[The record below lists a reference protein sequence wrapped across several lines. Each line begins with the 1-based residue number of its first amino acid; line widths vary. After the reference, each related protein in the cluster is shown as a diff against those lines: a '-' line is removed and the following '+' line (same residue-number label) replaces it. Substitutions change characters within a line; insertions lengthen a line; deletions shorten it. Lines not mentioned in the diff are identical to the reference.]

1 MRLVLTWGPSPSDLD
16 SEVKFFD
23 IDGNLICRTYYGS
36 PSSCVQPGTNVT
48 YMHLDVDETNVS
60 INFFFKYF

>member
-23 IDGNLICRTYYGS
+23 IDGNLICRPYYGS
-36 PSSCVQPGTNVT
+36 PSSCIQPGTNVT

-60 INFFFKYF
+60 TY

>member
-23 IDGNLICRTYYGS
+23 INGNVICRTYYAD
-36 PSSCVQPGTNVT
+36 PVSCVDSLGAT
-48 YMHLDVDETNVS
+48 YMHLDVDETNVR
-60 INFFFKYF
+60 INFFK